1 MTRLLALAAFLVAL
15 PASAQETLLIE
26 DVATTSAGM
35 GRTDG
40 PFTLVSLRDGA
51 IVVAADAS
59 ARADSASAAWDLGIR
74 GTEIILNGGM
84 SGPGGLRGA
93 LVAAPFDAVD
103 AVPDTLA
110 TDGDGECP
118 RGAARVVCHG
128 SGNGWYI
135 YAGNG
140 VEPATDRTLVV
151 VRPDGSAAKVRF
163 VRYVL
168 GEATG
173 GARARYVTMEVV
185 PLAAGS

>member
-1 MTRLLALAAFLVAL
+1 MTRLLAFAALLVAL
-15 PASAQETLLIE
+15 PAGAQETLLIE
-26 DVATTSAGM
+26 DVATHSAGM

-51 IVVAADAS
+51 LVVAPEATV
-59 ARADSASAAWDLGIR
+59 RADSASAAWDLGIR
-74 GTEIILNGGM
+74 GTEVILNGGA

-93 LVAAPFDAVD
+93 LVAEPFDAVT
-103 AVPDTLA
+103 ALPDTLMA
-110 TDGDGECP
+110 DGEGECP

-128 SGNGWYI
+128 SGNGWYT

-140 VEPATDRTLVV
+140 VEPVAGRTLVV

-168 GEATG
+168 GEEVG
-173 GARARYVTMEVV
+173 GVRPRFVTLEVV
-185 PLAAGS
+185 PLGAGS